1 MNETNAVT
9 TSIKIEELCDWSPA
23 KEVQTQYGARLL
35 RKAIPAENGP
45 FWQAWRTNK
54 DALKAAGLSCKP
66 AWNQPGVWEA
76 CWWQPL
82 PAEQVTERNA
92 TAAASRAID
101 ADISVPAPEG
111 LAYMPFQRGGI
122 DWAIKHPNTIIG
134 DEMGL
139 GKTIQAIGLINSDNG
154 IRSILVVAPK
164 TAIGN
169 WRRELNKWLVDKSR
183 TIGIATGGTFPTSDI
198 VLINWDVLTKWPKRL
213 TNYWD
218 LIILD
223 EAQFMKNWK
232 TKRAQAVIG
241 LKPSKRQRAQGIEPT
256 SPLNARRKLV
266 LTGTPI
272 ENRADELWP
281 LLHFLDHAKWP
292 SYWKFTQRYCGV
304 SQFQVSY
311 KPIQTRVFGGGV
323 RQPND
328 LVTKT
333 ATRTVTQIGDGQ
345 NLEKLNRVLREE
357 GWLIRRLKKDVLTEL
372 PAKTRVIVEVE
383 PDEAC
388 LAALD
393 REHEASEEWEE
404 ALEDAEA
411 EMELAKASGDKATFE
426 EAVKALATCKRI
438 PFDEIARVRHD
449 TAVAKLQQC
458 MAMLD
463 ERIEAKGPKII
474 VFGHHKDVL
483 HPLHERYP
491 NSVILTGETPSD
503 ERDRIVHRFQ
513 TDPTCGPFIGSIRAC
528 GFAITLTAAS
538 HAVFVEE
545 DWTPGK
551 ISQAED
557 RAHRIGQKDNVLVE
571 HFILPGSIDAK
582 MAKTH
587 VRKQAIADAA
597 LDEVQAMLVKSEVS
611 LGVES
616 AGTTITFA
624 QMSKEAE
631 AMAPELVAKI
641 HEGLRI
647 IAGVCD
653 GARQRDD
660 NGFNGCDTK
669 IGKSLAMQMGLSAR
683 QAVLG
688 KKILLKYHRQLPDYI
703 NEAIREK
710 ASV

>member
-1 MNETNAVT
+1 MVGDGPYFDAGWDPDPDPDYVYSRDQSGGSVAAV
-9 TSIKIEELCDWSPA
+9 K
-23 KEVQTQYGARLL
+23 
-35 RKAIPAENGP
+35 
-45 FWQAWRTNK
+45 
-54 DALKAAGLSCKP
+54 
-66 AWNQPGVWEA
+66 
-76 CWWQPL
+76 
-82 PAEQVTERNA
+82 
-92 TAAASRAID
+92 
-101 ADISVPAPEG
+101 
-111 LAYMPFQRGGI
+111 
-122 DWAIKHPNTIIG
+122 
-134 DEMGL
+134 
-139 GKTIQAIGLINSDNG
+139 
-154 IRSILVVAPK
+154 
-164 TAIGN
+164 
-169 WRRELNKWLVDKSR
+169 LVD
-183 TIGIATGGTFPTSDI
+183 GVTGR
-198 VLINWDVLTKWPKRL
+198 N
-213 TNYWD
+213 
-218 LIILD
+218 
-223 EAQFMKNWK
+223 
-232 TKRAQAVIG
+232 
-241 LKPSKRQRAQGIEPT
+241 
-256 SPLNARRKLV
+256 
-266 LTGTPI
+266 
-272 ENRADELWP
+272 
-281 LLHFLDHAKWP
+281 
-292 SYWKFTQRYCGV
+292 C
-304 SQFQVSY
+304 
-311 KPIQTRVFGGGV
+311 
-323 RQPND
+323 

-345 NLEKLNRVLREE
+345 NLDKLNRVLREE

-383 PDEAC
+383 PDDAC

-393 REHEASEEWEE
+393 LEREASEQWEE
-404 ALEDAEA
+404 ALEDAEV

-624 QMSKEAE
+624 QMDVGANLARGEFWDTVGALDVASDLASGS
-631 AMAPELVAKI
+631 LVATIAYKTAEPADVNGLDVAADLASGSLTVVI
-641 HEGLRI
+641 AYKTAEPADINALDVASDLAAGSLVVVITYVDHTIPPEGLDVSSDLVS
-647 IAGVCD
+647 G
-653 GARQRDD
+653 
-660 NGFNGCDTK
+660 
-669 IGKSLAMQMGLSAR
+669 SLA
-683 QAVLG
+683 
-688 KKILLKYHRQLPDYI
+688 
-703 NEAIREK
+703 
-710 ASV
+710 